1 MLQEDYL
8 IRMIRLAVAA
18 LMTIFGLKREGNYQ
32 QAMELIAVSLTQ
44 LTGMDDRMLNALD
57 DASLLGILSNRQ
69 GPDYERMLIVAD
81 LLKESGEV
89 YAALVQPVES
99 RAGYLR
105 ALTLYLETALGPVEY
120 PPEELGARIDSVLA
134 GLGRQQPLPLE
145 SLYPLW
151 YFFEKNHRYGQA
163 IQALDDLFR
172 QTGSD
177 PELKEQGLAF
187 YRRLAHLEDAELE
200 AGGAQRITVME
211 KALQL
216 KATGKTI

>member
-8 IRMIRLAVAA
+8 IRMIRLAIGA
-18 LMTIFGLKREGNYQ
+18 LQTLFGLKRSGNYQ
-32 QAMELIAVSLTQ
+32 QAMDLIAVTLTQ
-44 LTGMDDRMLNALD
+44 LTGMDDRLLNTLD

-89 YAALVQPVES
+89 YAALGQPVES
-99 RAGYLR
+99 KAGYLR

-120 PPEELGARIDSVLA
+120 APEELGARIDSVLA
-134 GLGRQQPLPLE
+134 GLGDQPLPLE

-151 YFFEKNHRYGQA
+151 YY
-163 IQALDDLFR
+163 DLFS

-187 YRRLAHLEDAELE
+187 FRRLAHLEDTELE
-200 AGGAQRITVME
+200 AGGARRITVME

-216 KATGKTI
+216 KATGRTI

>member
-8 IRMIRLAVAA
+8 IRMIRLAIGA
-18 LMTIFGLKREGNYQ
+18 LQTLFGLKRSGNYQ
-32 QAMELIAVSLTQ
+32 QAMDLIAVTLTQ
-44 LTGMDDRMLNALD
+44 LTGMDDRLLNTLD

-89 YAALVQPVES
+89 YAALGQPVES
-99 RAGYLR
+99 KAGYLR

-120 PPEELGARIDSVLA
+120 APEELGARIDSVLA
-134 GLGRQQPLPLE
+134 GLGDQPLPLE

-151 YFFEKNHRYGQA
+151 YYFEKNHQFGRA
-163 IQALDDLFR
+163 IRALDDLFR

-187 YRRLAHLEDAELE
+187 FRRLAHLEDTELE
-200 AGGAQRITVME
+200 AGGARRITVME

-216 KATGKTI
+216 KATGRTI